1 MRKGEGGIRKVD
13 WKGIGHSVKIEH
25 SEISDK
31 SNAMPYALCIPWI
44 VTSSH
49 RTETRSQQPETNN

>member
-13 WKGIGHSVKIEH
+13 WKGMGHSVKIEH

-31 SNAMPYALCIPWI
+31 SNAMPYAL
-44 VTSSH
+44 
-49 RTETRSQQPETNN
+49 